1 MKFQDINEIWKFG
14 FLKILEMSII
24 LSNSLEVKTEFLK
37 FKKYQ
42 SVFVTHP
49 KLFGFSLSSQ
59 EIQQLGSKRFLK

>member
-1 MKFQDINEIWKFG
+1 MI
-14 FLKILEMSII
+14 II
-24 LSNSLEVKTEFLK
+24 LSNSLEVKTDFLK

-49 KLFGFSLSSQ
+49 KLFGFNLSSQ

>member
-1 MKFQDINEIWKFG
+1 MASW
-14 FLKILEMSII
+14 KILEMIII
-24 LSNSLEVKTEFLK
+24 LSNLLEVKNEFLK

-59 EIQQLGSKRFLK
+59 EI

>member
-14 FLKILEMSII
+14 FLKILEMIII

-42 SVFVTHP
+42 SVFVTQA

-59 EIQQLGSKRFLK
+59 EIPQLGSKRFLK

>member
-1 MKFQDINEIWKFG
+1 M
-14 FLKILEMSII
+14 II
-24 LSNSLEVKTEFLK
+24 IPSNSLEVKTEFLK

>member
-1 MKFQDINEIWKFG
+1 MASW
-14 FLKILEMSII
+14 KILEMIII

-42 SVFVTHP
+42 SVF
-49 KLFGFSLSSQ
+49 GFSLSSQ

>member
-1 MKFQDINEIWKFG
+1 MI
-14 FLKILEMSII
+14 II
-24 LSNSLEVKTEFLK
+24 LPNSLEFKTKFLK

-42 SVFVTHP
+42 WVFVAHP